1 MAERKKKIKKTGA
14 VGTKKNSAAS
24 GRIKKSVTKE
34 NSGSKS
40 SKAKARKRQQAA
52 DKTKGRVKKITT
64 SKTESSP
71 VKEKAKKVSRSKK
84 GSTKDNGRN
93 MTRKVS
99 AKKKI
104 KVAFVSPEAM
114 PLVKVGGLA
123 DVVGSLPKALSQ
135 LGVESIVL
143 LPAYREVYDKGYT
156 ISDTGIKISSPVGA
170 NWIEASIK
178 RLDING
184 ISYYLVDCPV
194 FFDRDEV
201 YGDYED
207 NLERF
212 SFFSKIALELLK
224 RIDFKADI
232 IHSNDWQT
240 GLLPVFKEAF
250 YSEDA
255 FFDDTKVVFSIH
267 NLAYQGLFPVD
278 KFYIL
283 GLDWSYFTYQGIEF
297 YGKINCMK
305 AGVIYSDF
313 VLTVSPTY
321 AKEIQMPEYGYGLDG
336 VLRANKHKLGG
347 ILNGIDYD
355 YWNPWRDEFIYQ
367 HYGMKGSRM
376 HIKGKVINKL
386 KLFEDLG
393 IKGNN
398 NTALI
403 IIVSR
408 LVEQKGIDIAVSVID
423 SLIKGS
429 NVSCIVLGKGDRHYE
444 GMVEELAN
452 RHPGL
457 CKSILEF
464 NESLAHR
471 LYAAGDMILIPSRF
485 EPCGLSQMI
494 GMRYGTIPVARRT
507 GGLADTIASDNGF
520 LFDRLDYNDL
530 LSILDTA
537 LEEFFERPRDWQK
550 RVKSAM
556 MSDFSWNRSAKQY
569 LKVYKQ
575 LLKK

>member
-1 MAERKKKIKKTGA
+1 MTERKKKSKKSGA
-14 VGTKKNSAAS
+14 VDTKKSSTAS
-24 GRIKKSVTKE
+24 GRAKKSVTKK
-34 NSGSKS
+34 NSVSKS
-40 SKAKARKRQQAA
+40 SKAKTNKAQ
-52 DKTKGRVKKITT
+52 KTSNRAKGRVKKTTT
-64 SKTESSP
+64 SKTGSSTL
-71 VKEKAKKVSRSKK
+71 KEKAKKVARNKK
-84 GSTKDNGRN
+84 GPNKDNGRKA
-93 MTRKVS
+93 TRKGS
-99 AKKKI
+99 ARKKI
-104 KVAFVSPEAM
+104 RVAFVSPEAM

-123 DVVGSLPKALSQ
+123 DVVGSLPKALLQ
-135 LGVESIVL
+135 LGVDPIVI
-143 LPAYREVYDKGYT
+143 LPAYRDIYSKGYT
-156 ISDTGIKISSPVGA
+156 VSDTGIKISSPVGA

-178 RLDING
+178 KIELGG
-184 ISYYLVDCPV
+184 IDYYLVDCPV

-201 YGDYED
+201 YGNYED

-224 RIDFKADI
+224 RIDFRADI
-232 IHSNDWQT
+232 IHTNDWQT
-240 GLLPVFKEAF
+240 GLLPVFKQAF
-250 YSEDA
+250 YSEDE
-255 FFDDTKVVFSIH
+255 FFENTKTVFSIH

-305 AGVIYSDF
+305 AGIIYSDS

-336 VLRANKHKLGG
+336 VLRANRHKLNG

-376 HIKGKVINKL
+376 HLKGKVVNKL

-393 IKGNN
+393 IEGNN

-403 IIVSR
+403 IMISR
-408 LVEQKGIDIAVSVID
+408 LVEQKGIDVAVPVIET
-423 SLIKGS
+423 LLRRGGVVCVI
-429 NVSCIVLGKGDRHYE
+429 LGRGDRHYE
-444 GMVEELAN
+444 RMLEELSVQ
-452 RHPGL
+452 HPKLFKG
-457 CKSILEF
+457 ILEF
-464 NESLAHR
+464 NEPLAHR

-494 GMRYGTIPVARRT
+494 GMRYGTIPVARKT
-507 GGLADTIASDNGF
+507 GGLADTISSDSGF

-537 LEEFFERPRDWQK
+537 LEEFLERPRDWQK
-550 RVKSAM
+550 KVKAAM
-556 MSDFSWNRSAKQY
+556 TSDFSWGSSARHY
-569 LKVYKQ
+569 IKVYKD
-575 LLKK
+575 LLKG